1 MFDEITYPF
10 PNFHGASKH
19 RDNRQLIKLHNTLAD
34 LYIDR
39 LISMILFYTCKKW
52 LKSTI
57 FTKENSFENVICK
70 LAAILSG
77 SQCVKQNASAI
88 MSNVGAVIWVLGEM
102 TSGILYSNGSP
113 AHAWDG
119 IYVAS
124 HRSAISSR
132 LYGRIKWVTCCD
144 HQMPFSSMESNI
156 SYLYMRNIVREWLT
170 QNNLF

>member
-1 MFDEITYPF
+1 MPSKVCDEITYPF

-77 SQCVKQNASAI
+77 PQCVKQNASAI
-88 MSNVGAVIWVLGEM
+88 MSMLVLSSGFWEKWLQAFYIPMAPRTCLRWHLCCHSQVSHKLSTIWEDKMGCL
-102 TSGILYSNGSP
+102 LWSP
-113 AHAWDG
+113 N
-119 IYVAS
+119 
-124 HRSAISSR
+124 AI
-132 LYGRIKWVTCCD
+132 
-144 HQMPFSSMESNI
+144 
-156 SYLYMRNIVREWLT
+156 
-170 QNNLF
+170 